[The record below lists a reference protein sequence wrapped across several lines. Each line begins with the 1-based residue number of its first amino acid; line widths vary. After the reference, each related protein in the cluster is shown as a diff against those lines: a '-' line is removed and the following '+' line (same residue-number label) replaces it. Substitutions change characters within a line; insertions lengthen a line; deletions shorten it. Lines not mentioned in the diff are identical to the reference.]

1 MNTRRTFLKTLG
13 ATGVVALGTRPHPV
27 FARAAQPDPD
37 GRILV
42 LVQLAGGNDGL
53 NTVIPFEEDNYQK
66 LRPSLGIGKGATL
79 KLEGALGLHP
89 QMPGFKALFD
99 DGALGIVQGVGYPN
113 PNRSHFRSMDIW
125 HTAKPGIEDKRDGW
139 LGRAFD
145 ATPGLRDGSVPAVAV
160 VPSSRRIGW
169 LAAMQLAS
177 INAWTSSGSSGP
189 ISFPSFSR

>member
-13 ATGVVALGTRPHPV
+13 ATGLVALGTRPHPV
-27 FARAAQPDPD
+27 FARAARPNLD

-53 NTVIPFEEDNYQK
+53 NTVVPFEEDNYRK
-66 LRPSLGIGKGATL
+66 LRPSLGIGKGAAL

-89 QMPGFKALFD
+89 QMQGFKELFD

-139 LGRAFD
+139 IGRAFD
-145 ATPGLRDGSVPAVAV
+145 HVKGGLDGKVPAVALAEE
-160 VPSSRRIGW
+160 PSSWAQKNPTAFMAGD
-169 LAAMQLAS
+169 LPL
-177 INAWTSSGSSGP
+177 GP
-189 ISFPSFSR
+189 GFSP